1 MMMPGLSLSAEVS
14 SQTNHLFEDNYTPF
28 NNNPFAGENPTKIK
42 RNLNVNNQYKF
53 DFNHNNQHNKRV
65 SYLKNDKIEYNTNT
79 TTNLSSQQTE
89 IRRYNTPLN
98 NNNTENITVTYDMPS
113 TMAFP
118 KMGVLATSEIQNTPP
133 SESNNYY
140 GSGAPSTYKGPIGNV
155 TLPFMLLLVAIYCMI
170 LRYKK

>member
-140 GSGAPSTYKGPIGNV
+140 GSGAPSTSVLNRGSIHLKLA
-155 TLPFMLLLVAIYCMI
+155 LP
-170 LRYKK
+170 RK